1 MNVIPRLVCMEF
13 VWIKKM
19 VFVVS
24 ANLATL
30 EIYAA
35 SNIMNANRILVL
47 MEVNVLI
54 ILEVISAIVREDIL
68 APDVI

>member
-1 MNVIPRLVCMEF
+1 MAF

-19 VFVVS
+19 VFGVS
-24 ANLATL
+24 ASLVTL

-35 SNIMNANRILVL
+35 SNIMNVNRILVL

>member
-1 MNVIPRLVCMEF
+1 
-13 VWIKKM
+13 M